1 MLAALCALPNGQ
13 AWVEGAIVEG
23 ADRFK
28 DRHRQLIKKGTRKG
42 KIPSS

>member
-1 MLAALCALPNGQ
+1 LPNGQ

-23 ADRFK
+23 ADRLK
-28 DRHRQLIKKGTRKG
+28 HRHRQLIKKGTRKG